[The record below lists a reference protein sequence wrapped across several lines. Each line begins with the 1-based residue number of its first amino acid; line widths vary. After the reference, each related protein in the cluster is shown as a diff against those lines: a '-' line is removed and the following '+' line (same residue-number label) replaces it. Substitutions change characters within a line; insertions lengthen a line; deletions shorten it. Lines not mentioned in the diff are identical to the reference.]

1 MLRSGIS
8 SVSYRNRKA
17 ADIIEA
23 ARKTRFSGI
32 EWSSDTHAPPGDLDT
47 AENLMMATLRAGL
60 TVSAYGSFHRIG
72 GCAEEFAAV
81 LASARML
88 QAPNVRVWAAPRTG
102 VLPLASMAETARP
115 LADEAGKF
123 GITLCIEAHERSQ
136 VDRYETL
143 AELVRLVAHPFFR
156 VSWAPLPGL
165 GKEELLAGAEALAP
179 ELTLIHV
186 RNWNASYARQ
196 PLEDEDETWPGI
208 IDAFLA
214 REMKTDL
221 DHWALIEYLEDESPQ
236 TLEREAET
244 LAALVSRR
252 VPTEAQP
259 G

>member
-1 MLRSGIS
+1 MLRGGIS

-17 ADIIEA
+17 AEIIEA

-32 EWSSDTHAPPGDLDT
+32 EWSSDTHAPPGDLRI

-81 LASARML
+81 LASARSL
-88 QAPNVRVWAAPRTG
+88 QAPNVRVWAAPRSG
-102 VLPLASMAETARP
+102 GLLLASMAETARA

-123 GITLCIEAHERSQ
+123 GITLCIEAHERSA

-165 GKEELLAGAEALAP
+165 GKVELLEGAAALAP

-186 RNWNASYARQ
+186 RNWNAGYDRR
-196 PLEDEDETWPGI
+196 PLADKEGTWPGI

-214 REMKTDL
+214 
-221 DHWALIEYLEDESPQ
+221 H
-236 TLEREAET
+236 ET
-244 LAALVSRR
+244 IGL
-252 VPTEAQP
+252 
-259 G
+259 